1 MTLNIPFFKVLP
13 PEPLILV
20 LSGLSGSGK
29 DTVIEAMKNDPD
41 FEFHFI
47 VTMNTREPREN
58 EIDGVDYHFVAREKF
73 ESMIANGELIE
84 YAKVYDDYK
93 GIPRFEVERA
103 FAGNRDILLRVDHQ
117 GAHKVKQQ
125 YPNSF
130 SIFLLPP
137 DSKIWSER
145 LITRGT
151 DSADNL
157 QTRFANANDELD
169 HISEFDYVVVND
181 SLEQTIRRIYTII
194 SAERC
199 RTKRVPIRRQDK
211 ETTESE

>member
-20 LSGLSGSGK
+20 LSGLSGAGK
-29 DTVIEAMKNDPD
+29 DTVIEAMKSDQD

-58 EIDGVDYHFVAREKF
+58 EIDGVDYHFVTREKF
-73 ESMIANGELIE
+73 ESMIANDELIE

-103 FAGNRDILLRVDHQ
+103 FAGNRDIILRVDHQ
-117 GAHKVKQQ
+117 GARKVKRQ

-137 DSKIWSER
+137 DSKVWSDR
-145 LITRGT
+145 LILRGT
-151 DSADNL
+151 DSETNL
-157 QTRFANANDELD
+157 RTRFATANDELD
-169 HISEFDYVVVND
+169 HLSEFDYVVVND
-181 SLEQTIRRIYTII
+181 SLEQTIRSIYTII
-194 SAERC
+194 RAERC
-199 RTKRVPIRRQDK
+199 RTNRFHILRTD
-211 ETTESE
+211 ETPEPK